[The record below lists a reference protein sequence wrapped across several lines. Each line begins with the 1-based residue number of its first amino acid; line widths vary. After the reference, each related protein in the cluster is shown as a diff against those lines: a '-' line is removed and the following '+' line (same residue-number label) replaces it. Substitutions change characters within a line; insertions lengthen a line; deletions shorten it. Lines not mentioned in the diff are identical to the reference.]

1 MKTLIIIALVYFL
14 VKRNKPHIPI
24 IRGTAKTVSSIAIGL
39 VKLYNNIVYFWT
51 SVFMEVSASLATDEE
66 SKAIRED
73 YASWLIWTK
82 SKTKTLSELKDAFP
96 NDDISYC
103 DKNGCQSV
111 IERFGRDRMPVV
123 NIRLG
128 NRSWTNYNNPSEA
141 QEGIHAMT
149 IATIMLVACVFFVTL
164 VVA

>member
-1 MKTLIIIALVYFL
+1 MKTFIIIALVYFL

-24 IRGTAKTVSSIAIGL
+24 IRGIAKTVSSIAIGL

-51 SVFMEVSASLATDEE
+51 LVFMEVSASLATDEE

-111 IERFGRDRMPVV
+111 IEMPVV
-123 NIRLG
+123 DIRLG